1 MRRMFFYLLPF
12 ALLSCGVAD
21 FMECN
26 IERLPDD
33 EYGDIMVPADELFLF
48 ADLGGKRATKTKS
61 TDGSQNMVSL
71 ESLLDRDAAEEMSFK
86 SMIIRQ
92 IPFLDNKDDKKVMF
106 RKNNDNSY
114 YSDSLTVVRTV
125 LIETVDTLTGAVT
138 KDVATMIPYVG
149 YVDMYGAETVSFL
162 DKSLYRGII
171 LYSDLYGGSID
182 IYTYGDGPIGD
193 AVVVPFEDAGSYS
206 SRLMYLSVP
215 ASVCT
220 RADKEPVEL
229 EASYCIAEVMP
240 EWDLYKDSEG
250 GEYGGDDW
258 RNDPP
263 LDDGGGCG
271 GGGGKPREP
280 VKYTVSLSSSSGGI
294 ALGSGEYVKDF
305 YVTCRAVSDMDFYFS
320 RWVGSLRGYSEC
332 AAFLIRTDIEATAYF
347 GSVLEEGKLPC
358 WDKSTGV
365 GNPLVEMSLAPTG
378 RWNTNFIGS
387 TFGNTRWWNGQKKN
401 HSGIDLYA
409 EPGTPLYAMCDGR
422 ISMTQKYVTVQP
434 MRIGQDE
441 YPAWYKGDTNGAGNR
456 FSIECLI
463 GGQVVIFSYWHL
475 SADNPVAIN
484 PRTGRPFRPGDK
496 VYRGE
501 VIAYS
506 GCTGNAYEV
515 PYPHLHLTAQQNG
528 KRVNPEIYL
537 NGIVSRESNG
547 AVRSTKITGIKCDE
561 EDKIYLYY
569 GDVWLSDDNPGMKL

>member
-1 MRRMFFYLLPF
+1 MFFCLLPF
-12 ALLSCGVAD
+12 ALFSCGVAD

-26 IERLPDD
+26 LERLPDD
-33 EYGDIMVPADELFLF
+33 EYDYIMVPADELFLF

-61 TDGSQNMVSL
+61 TDDSQNMVSL
-71 ESLLDRDAAEEMSFK
+71 ESLLDRDSAEEMSFK

-114 YSDSLTVVRTV
+114 YSDSLTVVRTF

-193 AVVVPFEDAGSYS
+193 AVVVPFEDVGSYS
-206 SRLMYLSVP
+206 SRLMYLYVP
-215 ASVCT
+215 ASVCA

-229 EASYCIAEVMP
+229 EASYCIAEVTQ

-250 GEYGGDDW
+250 GEYNGHDW

-263 LDDGGGCG
+263 LDNGGGCG

-294 ALGSGEYVKDF
+294 VLGSGEYVKDF
-305 YVTCRAVSDMDFYFS
+305 YVTCHAVPDMDFYFS

-358 WDKSTGV
+358 WDKSTGI

-378 RWNTNFIGS
+378 QWNTNFIGS

-409 EPGTPLYAMCDGR
+409 ESGTPLYAMCDGK
-422 ISMTQKYVTVQP
+422 ISMTQKYVTEQP

-463 GGQVVIFSYWHL
+463 GGQVDIFSDWHL
-475 SADNPVAIN
+475 SADDPVAIN

-515 PYPHLHLTAQQNG
+515 PYPHLHLTVLQNG
-528 KRVNPEIYL
+528 KQVNPEIYL

-561 EDKIYLYY
+561 EDKVYLYY
-569 GDVWLSDDNPGMKL
+569 GDVWLSDGNPDMML

>member
-1 MRRMFFYLLPF
+1 
-12 ALLSCGVAD
+12 
-21 FMECN
+21 MECN
-26 IERLPDD
+26 LERLPDD
-33 EYGDIMVPADELFLF
+33 EYDYIMVPADELFLF

-61 TDGSQNMVSL
+61 TDDSQNMVSL
-71 ESLLDRDAAEEMSFK
+71 ESLLDRDSAEEMSFK

-114 YSDSLTVVRTV
+114 YSDSLTVVRTF

-193 AVVVPFEDAGSYS
+193 AVVVPFEDVGSYS
-206 SRLMYLSVP
+206 SRLMYLYVP
-215 ASVCT
+215 ASVCA

-229 EASYCIAEVMP
+229 EASYCIAEVTQ

-250 GEYGGDDW
+250 GEYNGHDW

-263 LDDGGGCG
+263 LDNGGGCG

-294 ALGSGEYVKDF
+294 VLGSGEYVKDF
-305 YVTCRAVSDMDFYFS
+305 YVTCHAVPDMDFYFS

-358 WDKSTGV
+358 WDKSTGI

-378 RWNTNFIGS
+378 QWNTNFIGS

-409 EPGTPLYAMCDGR
+409 ESGTPLYAMCDGK
-422 ISMTQKYVTVQP
+422 ISMTQKYVTEQP

-475 SADNPVAIN
+475 SADDPVAIN

-515 PYPHLHLTAQQNG
+515 PYPHLHLTVLQNG
-528 KRVNPEIYL
+528 KQVNPEIYL

-561 EDKIYLYY
+561 EDKVYLYY
-569 GDVWLSDDNPGMKL
+569 GDVWLSDGNPDMML